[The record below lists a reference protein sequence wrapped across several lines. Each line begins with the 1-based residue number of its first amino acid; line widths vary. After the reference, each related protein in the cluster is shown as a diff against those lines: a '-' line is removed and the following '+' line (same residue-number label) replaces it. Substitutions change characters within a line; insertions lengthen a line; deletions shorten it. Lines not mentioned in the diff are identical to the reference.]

1 MQSSRQYLLIWS
13 REEQVSYIAID
24 CNQLGYQQWE
34 FFRKSMT
41 KTLQL
46 YSKLIINSNT
56 SGFKDADLPVVF
68 VFCFEQVSLT
78 MCWEI
83 PEFSLPGRWKGVPLI
98 SRKCYNPIKTSFLA
112 VVIVA
117 PVPVPLLQY
126 HSFCTPCTHR
136 PC

>member
-46 YSKLIINSNT
+46 YSKLINNSNT

-98 SRKCYNPIKTSFLA
+98 SRKSPPPPPVKTLPPVDSSRQRLIFIPLNNNLH
-112 VVIVA
+112 VIT
-117 PVPVPLLQY
+117 Q
-126 HSFCTPCTHR
+126 
-136 PC
+136 

>member
-46 YSKLIINSNT
+46 YSKLINNSNT

-78 MCWEI
+78 MCWQI
-83 PEFSLPGRWKGVPLI
+83 PEFSLPGRWKRVPFI
-98 SRKCYNPIKTSFLA
+98 SRKFLIPPPPPVKTLPPVDSSQQRLIFIPLNNNLH
-112 VVIVA
+112 VII
-117 PVPVPLLQY
+117 Q
-126 HSFCTPCTHR
+126 
-136 PC
+136 